1 MAEST
6 PTTNGQATASALPLD
21 SREYAEYLT
30 AQDPLKHLRA
40 EFFIPS
46 KADLARQ
53 TLPGNDQ
60 TTPASHDES
69 VYLCGNSL
77 GLQPRRVSQRLQ
89 QYLSTWATQ
98 GVQGH
103 FKALTDSPLPAWLHA
118 DDAAAKAMSPIV
130 GAAPAEIAVME
141 TLTANL
147 HFILSAFYRPVV
159 GGRHKIIIES
169 KAFPSDHFA
178 VESQIRHHN
187 LSPST
192 SMITIDPPTGTSLLP
207 TSHILAT
214 IDEHAST
221 TAVLLLP
228 GIQFYTGQLLDIK
241 TITAYAQAKGIFV
254 VWDLAHAVGNVPLQ
268 LHDWNVDAAAWCTY
282 KYLNSGPGAIG
293 GMFVHERN
301 SRVTTTT
308 SSNGATNGEKKET
321 EEKEFHPRLAGWW
334 GSDKKTRFAMA
345 NDFSPIPGAG
355 GFQVSNPST
364 NDLTTV
370 CASLEVFNLTSIA
383 ELRKKSLGLTAYL
396 EQRLLAL
403 QKKSGGFKI
412 ITPSNPSE
420 RGAQLSVQLEAG
432 LLGGVME
439 ELERAGVIVDE
450 RMPDVIRVAP
460 APIYNN
466 AVDVWRFMDIFEKAL
481 TTVRE
486 GKGGGNGEGE
496 GGEVEKVV
504 TN

>member
-1 MAEST
+1 MAQ
-6 PTTNGQATASALPLD
+6 PRNP
-21 SREYAEYLT
+21 YLT
-30 AQDPLKHLRA
+30 PYV
-40 EFFIPS
+40 IPYH
-46 KADLARQ
+46 
-53 TLPGNDQ
+53 TH
-60 TTPASHDES
+60 SH
-69 VYLCGNSL
+69 
-77 GLQPRRVSQRLQ
+77 
-89 QYLSTWATQ
+89 
-98 GVQGH
+98 
-103 FKALTDSPLPAWLHA
+103 KLTHPQ
-118 DDAAAKAMSPIV
+118 
-130 GAAPAEIAVME
+130 
-141 TLTANL
+141 
-147 HFILSAFYRPVV
+147 
-159 GGRHKIIIES
+159 
-169 KAFPSDHFA
+169 FA

-192 SMITIDPPTGTSLLP
+192 SMVTIDPPSSSTLLLP

-214 IDEHAST
+214 IDAHAST

-241 TITAYAQAKGIFV
+241 TITAYAQARGIFV
-254 VWDLAHAVGNVPLQ
+254 VWDLAHAVGNVPLE

-301 SRVTTTT
+301 SQVST
-308 SSNGATNGEKKET
+308 SSASG
-321 EEKEFHPRLAGWW
+321 EKEFHPRLSGWW

-364 NDLTTV
+364 SDLTTV
-370 CASLEVFNLTSIA
+370 CASLEVFNLTTISA
-383 ELRKKSLGLTAYL
+383 LRAKSLKLTAYL
-396 EQRLLAL
+396 EELLLAL

-412 ITPSNPSE
+412 ITPSNPEE
-420 RGAQLSVQLEAG
+420 RGAQLSVQLDEG
-432 LLGGVME
+432 LLGVVMR
-439 ELERAGVIVDE
+439 ELEAGGVIVDE

-466 AVDVWRFMDIFEKAL
+466 AMDVWKFLGVFDRALGVARGEK
-481 TTVRE
+481 
-486 GKGGGNGEGE
+486 GKNGGN

>member
-1 MAEST
+1 MTEST
-6 PTTNGQATASALPLD
+6 PTSTTTNGQATAADALPHH

-46 KADLARQ
+46 KADLARE
-53 TLPGNDQ
+53 TLPRNDH
-60 TTPASHDES
+60 TIPPSSHDES

-89 QYLSTWATQ
+89 QYLSAWATQ

-103 FKALTDSPLPAWLHA
+103 FKALKDSPLPAWLYA
-118 DDAAAKAMSPIV
+118 DDAAAKAMAPIV

-147 HFILSAFYRPVV
+147 HFILSAFYRPDVN
-159 GGRHKIIIES
+159 GRHKIIIES

-178 VESQIRHHN
+178 VESQVRHHN
-187 LSPST
+187 LPPST
-192 SMITIDPPTGTSLLP
+192 SMITIDPPTDTSLLP

-214 IDEHAST
+214 IDAHAST

-228 GIQFYTGQLLDIK
+228 GVQFYTGQLLDIK
-241 TITAYAQAKGIFV
+241 TITAYAQARGIFV

-308 SSNGATNGEKKET
+308 TTTTSNGATNGDKKSED
-321 EEKEFHPRLAGWW
+321 KEFHPRLAGWW
-334 GSDKKTRFAMA
+334 GSDKKTRFAMS

-370 CASLEVFNLTSIA
+370 CASLEVFNLTTIA
-383 ELRKKSLGLTAYL
+383 ELREKSLGLTAYL
-396 EQRLLAL
+396 EERLLAL
-403 QKKSGGFKI
+403 QKRSGGFKI
-412 ITPSNPSE
+412 ITPSSPEE
-420 RGAQLSVQLEAG
+420 RGAQLSVQLEEG
-432 LLGGVME
+432 FLEGVME
-439 ELERAGVIVDE
+439 ELIKGGVIVDE

-466 AVDVWRFMDIFEKAL
+466 AVDVWIFMDVF
-481 TTVRE
+481 
-486 GKGGGNGEGE
+486 
-496 GGEVEKVV
+496 EKVV

>member
-1 MAEST
+1 
-6 PTTNGQATASALPLD
+6 
-21 SREYAEYLT
+21 
-30 AQDPLKHLRA
+30 
-40 EFFIPS
+40 
-46 KADLARQ
+46 
-53 TLPGNDQ
+53 
-60 TTPASHDES
+60 
-69 VYLCGNSL
+69 
-77 GLQPRRVSQRLQ
+77 
-89 QYLSTWATQ
+89 
-98 GVQGH
+98 
-103 FKALTDSPLPAWLHA
+103 
-118 DDAAAKAMSPIV
+118 
-130 GAAPAEIAVME
+130 
-141 TLTANL
+141 
-147 HFILSAFYRPVV
+147 
-159 GGRHKIIIES
+159 
-169 KAFPSDHFA
+169 
-178 VESQIRHHN
+178 
-187 LSPST
+187 
-192 SMITIDPPTGTSLLP
+192 MITIDPPTGTSLLP

-241 TITAYAQAKGIFV
+241 TITAYAQARGIFV

-308 SSNGATNGEKKET
+308 TSNGATNGEKKEG

-334 GSDKKTRFAMA
+334 GSDKKTRFAMT

-412 ITPSNPSE
+412 ITPSNPEE
-420 RGAQLSVQLEAG
+420 RGAQLSVQLEEG
-432 LLGGVME
+432 LLEGVMA
-439 ELERAGVIVDE
+439 ELVRGGVIVDE

-466 AVDVWRFMDIFEKAL
+466 AVDVWRFMDEFEKAL
-481 TTVRE
+481 GVVRE
-486 GKGGGNGEGE
+486 GRDGGKGNGG

>member
-1 MAEST
+1 MAESNPPAT
-6 PTTNGQATASALPLD
+6 IGSQATPSAPPSSLPHD

-30 AQDPLKHLRA
+30 AQDPLKHLRD

-46 KADLARQ
+46 TADLARE
-53 TLPGNDQ
+53 TLPKDDQ
-60 TTPASHDES
+60 PSPDQS

-77 GLQPRRVSQRLQ
+77 GLQPRRVAQRLQ

-118 DDAAAKAMSPIV
+118 DDAAAKAMAPIV
-130 GAAPAEIAVME
+130 GAAKEEIAVME

-147 HFILSAFYRPVV
+147 HFILAAFYRPNVN
-159 GGRHKIIIES
+159 GRHKIIIES

-187 LSPST
+187 LHPST
-192 SMITIDPPTGTSLLP
+192 SMITIDPPSPSTPLLP

-214 IDEHAST
+214 IDAHAAD

-241 TITAYAQAKGIFV
+241 TITAYAQARGIFV

-301 SRVTTTT
+301 SRVTTT
-308 SSNGATNGEKKET
+308 SSSEKEGG
-321 EEKEFHPRLAGWW
+321 EKEFHPRLSGWW

-364 NDLTTV
+364 SDLTTV
-370 CASLEVFNLTSIA
+370 CASLEVFNLTSISA
-383 ELRKKSLGLTAYL
+383 LRAKSVKLTAYL
-396 EQRLLAL
+396 EELLLAL
-403 QKKSGGFKI
+403 QKKAGGFKI
-412 ITPSNPSE
+412 ITPSDPEE
-420 RGAQLSVQLEAG
+420 RGAQLSVQLEEG
-432 LLGGVME
+432 LLEVVMR
-439 ELERAGVIVDE
+439 ELEKGGVIVDE

-466 AVDVWRFMDIFEKAL
+466 AVDVWRFMGVFEKAL
-481 TTVRE
+481 QVARGE
-486 GKGGGNGEGE
+486 KDGNGGE
-496 GGEVEKVV
+496 VGEVEKVV

>member
-1 MAEST
+1 MAESH
-6 PTTNGQATASALPLD
+6 ATASGSQATSDAPSLPHD

-30 AQDPLKHLRA
+30 SQDPLKHLRE

-46 KADLARQ
+46 KADLARE
-53 TLPGNDQ
+53 TLPKDASP
-60 TTPASHDES
+60 TPASHDQS

-103 FKALTDSPLPAWLHA
+103 FKALSDSPLPAWLHA
-118 DDAAAKAMSPIV
+118 DDAAAKAMAPLV
-130 GAAPAEIAVME
+130 GADQKEIAVME

-147 HFILSAFYRPVV
+147 HFILAAFYRPQKE
-159 GGRHKIIIES
+159 GRHKIILES

-192 SMITIDPPTGTSLLP
+192 SMVTIDPPSSSTLLLP

-214 IDEHAST
+214 IDAHAST

-241 TITAYAQAKGIFV
+241 TITAYAQARGIFV
-254 VWDLAHAVGNVPLQ
+254 VWDLAHAVGNVPLE

-301 SRVTTTT
+301 SQVST
-308 SSNGATNGEKKET
+308 SSASG
-321 EEKEFHPRLAGWW
+321 EKEFHPRLSGWW

-364 NDLTTV
+364 SDLTTV
-370 CASLEVFNLTSIA
+370 CASLEVFNLTTISA
-383 ELRKKSLGLTAYL
+383 LRAKSLKLTAYL
-396 EQRLLAL
+396 EELLLAL

-412 ITPSNPSE
+412 ITPSNPEE
-420 RGAQLSVQLEAG
+420 RGAQLSVQLDEG
-432 LLGGVME
+432 LLGVVMR
-439 ELERAGVIVDE
+439 ELEAGGVIVDE

-466 AVDVWRFMDIFEKAL
+466 AMDVWKFLGVFDRALGVARGEK
-481 TTVRE
+481 
-486 GKGGGNGEGE
+486 KNGGN